1 MMQSRKRSFNN
12 SAGEC
17 LVLQAPAASVDVLCR
32 PSRDQQQK
40 RSCGTDSNPAPGQ
53 LRQSDVQA
61 FFNSLLA
68 PYLHNMPSPEALTA
82 YSGLDEA
89 GWQSF
94 AELNALMGQCFHK
107 LPSGSLRGYHRL
119 VARGASIL
127 IIP

>member
-17 LVLQAPAASVDVLCR
+17 IVLRSPADSVDVLCR
-32 PSRDQQQK
+32 PHRDQQHK

-68 PYLHNMPSPEALTA
+68 PYLHNVPSSQALAA

-94 AELNALMGQCFHK
+94 AELNALMGQCYHK
-107 LPSGSLRGYHRL
+107 LPSGALRGYHR
-119 VARGASIL
+119 
-127 IIP
+127 